1 MEGTF
6 RRLPGRES
14 YLTVDSRGRSNTMA
28 IRLDLLACV
37 RRPPNR
43 FTYFRCYP
51 NVTTLRSGLCCSR
64 KSVCLSSVTL
74 VHPTQVVEPFG
85 NISSPLCTLAIL

>member
-37 RRPPNR
+37 RRPPNLLLISV
-43 FTYFRCYP
+43 
-51 NVTTLRSGLCCSR
+51 VTRT
-64 KSVCLSSVTL
+64 
-74 VHPTQVVEPFG
+74 
-85 NISSPLCTLAIL
+85 